1 MAKKF
6 VKALKENKDQ
16 FRLRV
21 ARVATVVVGTVGVG
35 VTAAIY
41 AKRAQNEVDASI
53 QDNNESEEPFS
64 EFK

>member
-6 VKALKENKDQ
+6 VKAFKENKDQ

-21 ARVATVVVGTVGVG
+21 VRVAALVGGTVGVG
-35 VTAAIY
+35 ITAAIY
-41 AKRAQNEVDASI
+41 AKRAQNEVDENLKSQA
-53 QDNNESEEPFS
+53 ESEEPFS